1 MKATDDVG
9 ESFSL
14 NWDESGQL
22 KNIPYTGTT
31 TSLVYNWDG
40 KLRKGTIDG
49 NSIELKY
56 DPAGNR
62 IYTDS
67 SVNGERKYI
76 VDIIGD
82 LPVILLEFDPN
93 NGMNIE
99 KTYIYA
105 NGQILAQHDGDYTD
119 SRYFYLH
126 DRLGSVRQIMDT
138 SGDVVMLYTYNPFG
152 EVAES
157 DGTFANPWRFTG
169 QWYDD
174 EIDQYYLRARMY
186 DPHIYRFSSRDPVFG
201 KFAQPLTFHKYLYC
215 INNPVT
221 FIDPDGREIRL
232 GWAKALE
239 IYGVESYHSLL
250 HIIPE
255 NQAAYFTVTN
265 AQYFDIETMQMSF
278 TIDAGPSNYAFYGLG
293 YLEARLRPSDENDH
307 LVKDSYDY
315 CVLGHEGMTEDDV
328 IASLVAASSFFEAK
342 QEHRSSRLNYTLY
355 PGEDIEGYNSNSF
368 MSGLLN
374 AVGLE
379 NHTFPVPIPGWNN
392 PVPASYFFQNY
403 SD

>member
-1 MKATDDVG
+1 MADDVG
-9 ESFSL
+9 ESFTL

-31 TSLVYNWDG
+31 TALVYNWDG
-40 KLRKGTIDG
+40 KLRKAAIDG

-82 LPVILLEFDPN
+82 LPVILMELDPN

-126 DRLGSVRQIMDT
+126 DRLGSVRQIINT
-138 SGDVVMLYTYNPFG
+138 SGNVVQLYTYYPFG

-186 DPHIYRFSSRDPVFG
+186 DPHIYRFTARDPVDG
-201 KFAQPLTFHKYLYC
+201 KFKQPITLHKYLYC
-215 INNPVT
+215 GNNAINA
-221 FIDPDGREIRL
+221 IDPWGLWTAHVSLSSMLSFGWSIMGEWGLVVDDDGNFGMMWTSNFITGPDGELIPVPMGAGTPAVSVGMFM
-232 GWAKALE
+232 GW
-239 IYGVESYHSLL
+239 
-250 HIIPE
+250 
-255 NQAAYFTVTN
+255 TN
-265 AQYFDIETMQMSF
+265 ADEIFDLE
-278 TIDAGPSNYAFYGLG
+278 GKGLSTG
-293 YLEARLRPSDENDH
+293 FSVGLPWCFGLTGVSGNFLKGEKYRGLEASLPFMNFGFAPAEVHTHVTETAIDFI
-307 LVKDSYDY
+307 
-315 CVLGHEGMTEDDV
+315 EDDTWYSV
-328 IASLVAASSFFEAK
+328 KRALQETATYIEIVA
-342 QEHRSSRLNYTLY
+342 
-355 PGEDIEGYNSNSF
+355 GYINDR
-368 MSGLLN
+368 M
-374 AVGLE
+374 
-379 NHTFPVPIPGWNN
+379 
-392 PVPASYFFQNY
+392 
-403 SD
+403 DDD